1 MKPPESTGSARPRR
15 TKSSPAIDPEATG
28 SRVIHAIG
36 ELREAVNACRRCDLF
51 RHATQGV
58 PGEGHAPV
66 HFMFVGE
73 APGDGEDIAGHPFVG
88 PAGAVLD
95 KALYEA
101 GIDRDDVYV
110 TNAVKHFKFEQRG
123 KRRLHVKPS
132 IGEIKA
138 CHWWFEQEI
147 RLVKPRLILALGAT
161 AARAVLGRAVTVGS
175 VRGSA
180 IPISETTHLWVTV
193 HPSYLLRI
201 PEEAVR
207 RVEFLRFVQEL
218 KDAKAWLKKAMALPP
233 LSLPWHPQ

>member
-1 MKPPESTGSARPRR
+1 MKTPESTGSARPRR
-15 TKSSPAIDPEATG
+15 ARSSPAVSDPEATG
-28 SRVIHAIG
+28 SRVIHSIG
-36 ELREAVNACRRCDLF
+36 ELREAVNACRRCDLW

-58 PGEGHAPV
+58 PGEGNAPV

-95 KALYEA
+95 KALHEA
-101 GIDRDDVYV
+101 GIDRDDVYIS
-110 TNAVKHFKFEQRG
+110 NAVKHFKFEQRG

-147 RLVKPRLILALGAT
+147 RLVQPKLILALGAT

-180 IPISETTHLWVTV
+180 IPISESMHLWVTV

-218 KDAKAWLKKAMALPP
+218 KDAKAWLKKA
-233 LSLPWHPQ
+233 STS